1 MLQCVAVCCI
11 VLQCAV
17 CCSTDPLTSHVL
29 THSAQQ
35 KRSIGP
41 LNNEVS
47 FGKEPYSRRAL
58 LQKETHTRYVLLA
71 PEKKKFSF
79 SFPSVRERKCGCGDA
94 NFIAQTHIHTHS
106 LTDTHPHALSH
117 RHTSTRTLSQTHIHT
132 HSLTPSL
139 TQTDM

>member
-106 LTDTHPHALSH
+106 LTDTHPP
-117 RHTSTRTLSQTHIHT
+117 QTHILT
-132 HSLTPSL
+132 HSFTDAQSSTTLG
-139 TQTDM
+139 QTSKNLCLCGL